1 MKEWIDMKRTCVPSS
16 VFVGGFMSYLHYSCL
31 FAHSGVQHI
40 LCYVFVLFFLCLVY
54 PLLPVSMDCPFLIA
68 PLVFSNVY
76 LHLNYNVLIKVK
88 TEYFDCGSSSDN
100 HYMVFRMSI
109 IYVLNWFWLILF
121 VKVEV
126 KPLSRWTRLEN
137 NRNVWPDSILI

>member
-1 MKEWIDMKRTCVPSS
+1 
-16 VFVGGFMSYLHYSCL
+16 MSYLHYSCL
-31 FAHSGVQHI
+31 FAYSGVQHI

>member
-1 MKEWIDMKRTCVPSS
+1 
-16 VFVGGFMSYLHYSCL
+16 MSYLHYSCL
-31 FAHSGVQHI
+31 FAYSGAQHI

-54 PLLPVSMDCPFLIA
+54 PLLPVSMDCPFLIV

-109 IYVLNWFWLILF
+109 IYVLN
-121 VKVEV
+121 
-126 KPLSRWTRLEN
+126 
-137 NRNVWPDSILI
+137 